1 MERKKSFQYNS
12 RLRSSFIK
20 GPWSEATG
28 EKMVITLICAH
39 DVQKMLRTRSFP
51 LITNGQ
57 YSKDFRRIYCI
68 TVLKNFAK
76 INGEFFFNRIACP
89 QPADVLKTNF
99 LRIVFLWIRQNFYEQ
114 LFFSISIFFHR
125 HWQFT
130 GQQRKGGGHL
140 LFHSTTSTCSQ
151 TLRSLF
157 ATLQVRWLS
166 CTFNRTACIYQTSEI
181 YHLYLIE
188 LSFDW
193 LMMQC

>member
-1 MERKKSFQYNS
+1 MQKSTGNS
-12 RLRSSFIK
+12 
-20 GPWSEATG
+20 
-28 EKMVITLICAH
+28 
-39 DVQKMLRTRSFP
+39 
-51 LITNGQ
+51 
-57 YSKDFRRIYCI
+57 
-68 TVLKNFAK
+68 
-76 INGEFFFNRIACP
+76 FFNRIAYP

-99 LRIVFLWIRQNFYEQ
+99 LRIVFLWIWQNFYEQ

-125 HWQFT
+125 HWQFK

-181 YHLYLIE
+181 YHLYLLNYHLI
-188 LSFDW
+188 DW
-193 LMMQC
+193 WCNVNFFTCLLDDLILGFWTALLHTASEQLLRRFTRK